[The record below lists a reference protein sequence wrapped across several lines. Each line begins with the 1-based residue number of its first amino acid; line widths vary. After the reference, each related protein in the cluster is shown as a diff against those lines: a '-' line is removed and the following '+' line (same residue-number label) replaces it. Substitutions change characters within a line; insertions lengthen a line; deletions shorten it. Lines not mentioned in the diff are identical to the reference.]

1 MRERIETARRT
12 ETLLNQ
18 LNEAR
23 RSENEALRA
32 AVSAKN
38 ETIAAKDAVLSKQDE
53 LIAELKR
60 LKSSPWK
67 RLGDILIGVAVTSLL
82 K

>member
-1 MRERIETARRT
+1 MSERLETARRA
-12 ETLLNQ
+12 ESI
-18 LNEAR
+18 LNELNAAR
-23 RSENEALRA
+23 LSENQALRA

-38 ETIAAKDAVLSKQDE
+38 EAVAAKDTALTKQDE

-60 LKSSPWK
+60 RRSSPWK
-67 RLGDILIGVAVTSLL
+67 RIGDILIGVAVSALL